1 MASFGP
7 VLILKYDEEKSLGT
21 RVTQGMME
29 VFSEEKSPKE
39 TVKALGN
46 NWWNVSSLFNY
57 VVNLF
62 SGRAKPKDVPKEY
75 KTVKS
80 ELVPTEI
87 EEKFKVNKK
96 QSKKELKLVA
106 DKIVAKHKQLIS
118 RTHPPSS
125 NPGEYPAMRSGTLHR
140 SISTRWGTQN
150 EIKVGYSGIKGPTG
164 KPINY
169 SQKLADSGR
178 LSLID
183 TANAMKGMTTA
194 SNRELRW
201 EFTYEYV

>member
-1 MASFGP
+1 MADFGP
-7 VLILKYDEEKSLGT
+7 VLILKYEDEKSLGT
-21 RVTQGMME
+21 RVSQGMME
-29 VFSEEKSPKE
+29 VITEEKSPKA
-39 TVKALGN
+39 TLQTIGDR
-46 NWWNVSSLFNY
+46 WWYVSSLFNY

-62 SGRAKPKDVPKEY
+62 SGRARPKDIPEEY
-75 KTVKS
+75 KTTTS
-80 ELVPTEI
+80 ELVPTQI

-106 DKIVAKHKQLIS
+106 DKIVSTHKQLIS
-118 RTHPPSS
+118 RPYPDAST
-125 NPGEYPAMRSGTLHR
+125 PGEYPAMRSGTLHK

-150 EIKVGYSGIKGPTG
+150 EIKIGYSGIKGPTG

-169 SQKLADSGR
+169 SQRLADSGR
-178 LSLID
+178 LSIID
-183 TANAMKGMTTA
+183 TAKAMQNMTTA